1 MSNSD
6 QDDVDPSWPNAA
18 SHIFGHRASTH
29 FLNVDLGYLQ
39 GDERLYEI
47 AYREA
52 VDILYRQAIQEPS
65 ACQWL
70 ILPLGYLWRH
80 TLELQLKM
88 AIARSLEVAGRDL
101 DKKERQR
108 LHVHKLLPL
117 WQLTKEQIEAIG
129 VSTEP
134 LGVEDFERLL
144 GDVDALDPEATGF
157 RFHAARNGEPS
168 LSPRDRS
175 VDLENFHKVFC
186 ELYTF
191 VDCLNEELKHIIV
204 DGGP

>member
-1 MSNSD
+1 
-6 QDDVDPSWPNAA
+6 
-18 SHIFGHRASTH
+18 
-29 FLNVDLGYLQ
+29 LQ
-39 GDERLYEI
+39 GDQRLYEI

-52 VDILYRQAIQEPS
+52 VDLLYCQAIQEPS

-88 AIARSLEVAGRDL
+88 AIGRALEIAGRDF
-101 DKKERQR
+101 DKKDKQR

-117 WQLTKEQIEAIG
+117 WQFTKEQLEMIG
-129 VSTEP
+129 VCTAP

-144 GDVDALDPEATGF
+144 GDVDVLDPEATGF
-157 RFHAARNGEPS
+157 RFHAARSGEPS
-168 LSPRDRS
+168 LSPRDRA
-175 VDLENFHKVFC
+175 VDLENFHAVFG

-191 VDCLNEELKHIIV
+191 VDCLNEELMNILNHV
-204 DGGP
+204 RP